1 MEGRTEGDDETA
13 DVTDDG
19 TDGHRTTTRRD
30 GLTENGEDETDDDG
44 TDGQT
49 DVLYSTTVIYILYM
63 IV

>member
-30 GLTENGEDETDDDG
+30 GLTENGEDETNDDDG
-44 TDGQT
+44 TDGRT
-49 DVLYSTTVIYILYM
+49 NLLYNIIISIFSI
-63 IV
+63 

>member
-30 GLTENGEDETDDDG
+30 GLTENGEDETNDDDG
-44 TDGQT
+44 TDGRT
-49 DVLYSTTVIYILYM
+49 KFLYNTTISIFS
-63 IV
+63 I

>member
-30 GLTENGEDETDDDG
+30 GLTETGEDETDHDDG
-44 TDGQT
+44 TDGRT
-49 DVLYSTTVIYILYM
+49 YFLYNTTISIFS
-63 IV
+63 I

>member
-30 GLTENGEDETDDDG
+30 GLTENGEDETNDDDG
-44 TDGQT
+44 TDGRT
-49 DVLYSTTVIYILYM
+49 DFL
-63 IV
+63 

>member
-30 GLTENGEDETDDDG
+30 GLTENGEDETDDDDDG
-44 TDGQT
+44 TDGRT
-49 DVLYSTTVIYILYM
+49 DFLYNITISICSI
-63 IV
+63 